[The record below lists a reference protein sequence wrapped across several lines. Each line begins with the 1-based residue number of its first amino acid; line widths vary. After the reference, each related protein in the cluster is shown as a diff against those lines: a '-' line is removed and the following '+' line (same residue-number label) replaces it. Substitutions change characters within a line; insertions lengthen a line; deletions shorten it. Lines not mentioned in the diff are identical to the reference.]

1 MPLASV
7 TVSTTSPIPA
17 AANQTQ
23 QQREMMPSPQ
33 SVGVGLVSS
42 PPAVNGCQNGH
53 DVNGQGGNEYQNIG
67 FTTPKPTEPL
77 QQQQQTPLS
86 TSSSII
92 IGNATTT
99 NSHQKISGNP
109 TNVVEQQAAGS
120 VPLLTRVGSIGRAE
134 VTTFS
139 SEPREAKNN
148 GMNAGSGKI
157 PPPVAPKPKTNVK

>member
-53 DVNGQGGNEYQNIG
+53 DVNGQGNEYQNIG
-67 FTTPKPTEPL
+67 FRTPKPTEPL

-92 IGNATTT
+92 IGNLTT
-99 NSHQKISGNP
+99 NSHQKMSGNP

-139 SEPREAKNN
+139 SEPREAKSNR
-148 GMNAGSGKI
+148 MNTETGKI